1 MWIMARCGC
10 PGLGKDPTT
19 FNLFAVGQGKRFLYA
34 LLFWGIIP
42 FVGNILTDLSGL
54 DRLRRLCRLGA
65 CYFRGLRCLRLGTF
79 YDKAGKGIPA
89 LLKLINFLVN
99 GNDLVG

>member
-1 MWIMARCGC
+1 MGAQASVRIQRPLICL
-10 PGLGKDPTT
+10 P
-19 FNLFAVGQGKRFLYA
+19 FGQGKRFLYA

-42 FVGNILTDLSGL
+42 FVGNILTDLSCL
-54 DRLRRLCRLGA
+54 DRLCRLPV

-89 LLKLINFLVN
+89 LLKLVN
-99 GNDLVG
+99 ISVNRYNLIG